1 MSRAYLVYF
10 VMAAMLAGGL
20 WLVITLGESLRAP
33 DDLSGNWTVHWEQP
47 PPGFSPKGK
56 MHVDQ
61 SGRFFTI
68 KFEQGPTLSLKLNER
83 YSGAR
88 EGRHLSMTLTGENC
102 TLACTGSIAGSPRR
116 ADDLRLELRD
126 PTHAGTF
133 AGSAARVTDS
143 VAAGASPAPGLPA
156 PPAKTADAR

>member
-10 VMAAMLAGGL
+10 VMAAMLACGL
-20 WLVITLGESLRAP
+20 WVVLTLGESLRAP
-33 DDLSGNWTVHWEQP
+33 DDLSGSWAVHWDQP
-47 PPGFSPKGK
+47 PPGFPANGK

-68 KFEQGPTLSLKLNER
+68 KFDQGPTLTLKLNEQYR
-83 YSGAR
+83 GAR
-88 EGRHLSMTLTGENC
+88 EGRDLSMTLAGENC

-126 PTHAGTF
+126 RKVGRAFGGNAG
-133 AGSAARVTDS
+133 RIVDNI
-143 VAAGASPAPGLPA
+143 AAGAPAASPTPA
-156 PPAKTADAR
+156 AKTADAR